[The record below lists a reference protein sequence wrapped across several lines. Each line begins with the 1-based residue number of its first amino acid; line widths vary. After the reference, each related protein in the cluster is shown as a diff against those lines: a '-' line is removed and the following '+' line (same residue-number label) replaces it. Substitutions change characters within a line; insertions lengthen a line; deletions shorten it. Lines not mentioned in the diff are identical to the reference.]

1 MPFRYTPKSANN
13 LGKIS
18 FNLNIDWFMKV
29 AEEEGYVLIEL
40 DNESIGEYE
49 NPIVDNLGH
58 EFWVLCEKKITKVLT
73 EGTSMELHGEYST
86 ECYENAILQTILEDP
101 EFHDEFHKYFLTK
114 DQFDYIEEYTDL
126 MAELDTGDTL
136 KHFIH
141 LKDVEVERLH
151 DGRWGVKSIE
161 DRNLLRENVG
171 DWFIKQFVV
180 LIADYPHVQAERETA
195 QLAEDFKRVATEMT
209 GGNAKISVNF

>member
-1 MPFRYTPKSANN
+1 MPYDKKANEN
-13 LGKIS
+13 YSVSVSSGIGKIS
-18 FNLNIDWFMKV
+18 FNLNINWFMKI
-29 AEEEGYVLIEL
+29 AEEEDYVLIEL
-40 DNESIGEYE
+40 DTESIGEYE
-49 NPIVDNLGH
+49 NPIVDNPNH
-58 EFWVLCEKKITKVLT
+58 EFWVLCENKITKVL
-73 EGTSMELHGEYST
+73 EDGASMELHGEYAA
-86 ECYENAILQTILEDP
+86 ECYENAIFQTLLEDP
-101 EFHDEFHKYFLTK
+101 EFHDEFKKYYFTK

-126 MAELDTGDTL
+126 MAELDTGDII

-171 DWFIKQFVV
+171 DWFINQFVV
-180 LIADYPHVQAERETA
+180 LITDYPHVQLE
-195 QLAEDFKRVATEMT
+195 EDFKRVATEMT